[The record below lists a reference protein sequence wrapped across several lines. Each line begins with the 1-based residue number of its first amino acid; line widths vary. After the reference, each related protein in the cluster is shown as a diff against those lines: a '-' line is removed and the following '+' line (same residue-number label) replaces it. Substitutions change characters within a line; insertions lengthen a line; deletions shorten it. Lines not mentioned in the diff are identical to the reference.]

1 MLFTTRPGKGD
12 LLLPFGK
19 ARAAVVIAAVDAMVA
34 ADAGL
39 IGGMPAVGIG
49 QWHTAGMAHVIGP
62 RLQRVIDRHP
72 PVKDKALALPPAVCL
87 RHILEIFQD
96 APFR

>member
-34 ADAGL
+34 ADAGF

-62 RLQRVIDRHP
+62 GLQRVIDRHP
-72 PVKDKALALPPAVCL
+72 PVKDKALALPRLSVCGTSS
-87 RHILEIFQD
+87 RYFRMP
-96 APFR
+96 PFR

>member
-1 MLFTTRPGKGD
+1 MLFTARAGKGD

-19 ARAAVVIAAVDAMVA
+19 ARPADVIAAVDAMVA

-49 QWHTAGMAHVIGP
+49 QWHAAGMAHVIGP

-72 PVKDKALALPPAVCL
+72 AVKDKALAFPA
-87 RHILEIFQD
+87 RIFQT
-96 APFR
+96 ANPSQ